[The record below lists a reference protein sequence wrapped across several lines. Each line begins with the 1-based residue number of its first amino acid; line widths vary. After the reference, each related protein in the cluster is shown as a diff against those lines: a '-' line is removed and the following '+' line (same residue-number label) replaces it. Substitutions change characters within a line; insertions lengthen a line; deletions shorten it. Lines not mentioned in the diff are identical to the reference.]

1 MSCHP
6 QAGRVRLAVCVV
18 AGFQD
23 GKLTHGHIY
32 WNQAWLLVQVGPL
45 DPAGLPVAGVR
56 QAEKPLAVRTMPA
69 NTLLGDDRN
78 PRSLTVL
85 AAEAR
90 DPPHGSTD

>member
-32 WNQAWLLVQVGPL
+32 WNQAWLLVQVGT
-45 DPAGLPVAGVR
+45 AGPERPSGR
-56 QAEKPLAVRTMPA
+56 RRPENPLAVRTMPA
-69 NTLLGDDRN
+69 NTLLADDRN
-78 PRSLTVL
+78 QRSLTAL

>member
-1 MSCHP
+1 
-6 QAGRVRLAVCVV
+6 VV

-56 QAEKPLAVRTMPA
+56 
-69 NTLLGDDRN
+69 
-78 PRSLTVL
+78 
-85 AAEAR
+85 
-90 DPPHGSTD
+90 

>member
-1 MSCHP
+1 M
-6 QAGRVRLAVCVV
+6 CVV

-45 DPAGLPVAGVR
+45 DPAGLPVADVR

-90 DPPHGSTD
+90 EPSHGSTD